1 MQHIFQRR
9 GGVIVQKMLLVIVS
23 CMVICGFAYR
33 WGDAKWEDAKITAIE
48 NLYSGISEVIF
59 PQIYAYEYDKKS
71 LIYQDVEQVF
81 MPVVS
86 SFRSSGTRTSNGF
99 GVNDIGQDSDG
110 QLPED
115 DIGEEV
121 NQQNEPGYTEE
132 NLGDSQDAIQSEGG
146 MTEQSQEVVADA
158 GLQKKVEINR
168 TKLQD
173 FDYLRQNFYQVD
185 NTTTIGSD
193 QIEVSKL
200 LGKDMTLSE
209 YGEGAKI
216 LIYHTHSQ
224 EGYADSVQGDA
235 TTSVVALGAE
245 LTKILQEKY
254 GLQVLHHT
262 GTYDVPDHAKA
273 YSNALPNIEQ
283 ILRENPSIEV
293 VIDLHRDGVPSTT
306 HLVSEINGKQTAQI
320 MFFNGLSRTTTQG
333 DLTYLPNPY
342 IEDNLAFSFQM
353 QLAAAE
359 YYPGFTRKIYLKG
372 YRYNM
377 HVVPKAMLVEVGAQT
392 NTFEEAKNAMEPL
405 ADLLA
410 IVLKGS

>member
-86 SFRSSGTRTSNGF
+86 SFRSSGTRTSSGF

-146 MTEQSQEVVADA
+146 M
-158 GLQKKVEINR
+158 NYR
-168 TKLQD
+168 
-173 FDYLRQNFYQVD
+173 
-185 NTTTIGSD
+185 
-193 QIEVSKL
+193 
-200 LGKDMTLSE
+200 
-209 YGEGAKI
+209 I
-216 LIYHTHSQ
+216 LIIC
-224 EGYADSVQGDA
+224 VR
-235 TTSVVALGAE
+235 
-245 LTKILQEKY
+245 I
-254 GLQVLHHT
+254 
-262 GTYDVPDHAKA
+262 
-273 YSNALPNIEQ
+273 
-283 ILRENPSIEV
+283 SI
-293 VIDLHRDGVPSTT
+293 R
-306 HLVSEINGKQTAQI
+306 
-320 MFFNGLSRTTTQG
+320 
-333 DLTYLPNPY
+333 
-342 IEDNLAFSFQM
+342 
-353 QLAAAE
+353 
-359 YYPGFTRKIYLKG
+359 
-372 YRYNM
+372 
-377 HVVPKAMLVEVGAQT
+377 
-392 NTFEEAKNAMEPL
+392 
-405 ADLLA
+405 
-410 IVLKGS
+410 